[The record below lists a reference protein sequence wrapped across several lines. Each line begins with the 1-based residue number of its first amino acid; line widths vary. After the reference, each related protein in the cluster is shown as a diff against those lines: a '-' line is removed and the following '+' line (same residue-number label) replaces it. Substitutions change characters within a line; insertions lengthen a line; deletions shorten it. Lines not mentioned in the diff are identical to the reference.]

1 MFTDKTTQSVADAVK
16 KIMEADAQ
24 KKVEEA
30 LIGAQKNID
39 KNHNNKIDAQ
49 DFKILKGQKKEVE
62 VNEMDKSQKSQERGG
77 DYPLGLKNKDVNM
90 VKPITSNKVK
100 KDTSEILKKAFN
112 KEEVVKEEVQQLNEV
127 KLADLPVRKIEGK
140 SYGKNYVDPEGA
152 DDAADMKSKKKVSK
166 GTYSSRATRGFE
178 TPAAKAKRDAKIAMR
193 GESFTNLLNS
203 YQENGIKGLFESLE
217 KIEEDST
224 EEVKKQLDDAQAKS
238 EGKKTQP
245 DLSKGSVQAVK
256 SESVEVEVEQIEE
269 RTLTGAET
277 DKKEEIVKSM
287 KKGLAGFKERY
298 GKDAK
303 SVMYATAT
311 KQAKKD

>member
-30 LIGAQKNID
+30 LIGNQKNID

-112 KEEVVKEEVQQLNEV
+112 KEEVVKEEEQIDEV

-217 KIEEDST
+217 QIEEDST

>member
-30 LIGAQKNID
+30 LIGNQKNID

-49 DFKILKGQKKEVE
+49 DFKILKGQKKEV
-62 VNEMDKSQKSQERGG
+62 
-77 DYPLGLKNKDVNM
+77 
-90 VKPITSNKVK
+90 
-100 KDTSEILKKAFN
+100 
-112 KEEVVKEEVQQLNEV
+112 VKEEEQIDEI
-127 KLADLPVRKIEGK
+127 KLADLTPRKIEGK

-152 DDAADMKSKKKVSK
+152 DDADDMKSKKKVSK
-166 GTYSSRATRGFE
+166 GTYASRATRGFE
-178 TPAAKAKRDAKIAMR
+178 TPASRAKKDAKIAMR
-193 GESFTNLLNS
+193 RESFTDLLNS
-203 YQENGIKGLFESLE
+203 YQENGIKGLFEKLE
-217 KIEEDST
+217 YVEEDST

>member
-140 SYGKNYVDPEGA
+140 SYGKSYVDPEGSEDA
-152 DDAADMKSKKKVSK
+152 DDMKSKKKVSK
-166 GTYSSRATRGFE
+166 GTYASRATRGFE
-178 TPAAKAKRDAKIAMR
+178 TPAAKAK
-193 GESFTNLLNS
+193 
-203 YQENGIKGLFESLE
+203 
-217 KIEEDST
+217 
-224 EEVKKQLDDAQAKS
+224 
-238 EGKKTQP
+238 
-245 DLSKGSVQAVK
+245 
-256 SESVEVEVEQIEE
+256 
-269 RTLTGAET
+269 
-277 DKKEEIVKSM
+277 
-287 KKGLAGFKERY
+287 
-298 GKDAK
+298 KDA
-303 SVMYATAT
+303 
-311 KQAKKD
+311 